1 MLALLSTTHLPSPIL
16 QCQPEMLRDVSYIL
30 FIKYNITFKQI
41 WEGERNLLVT
51 WERLSTMDRQ
61 TKCLK

>member
-1 MLALLSTTHLPSPIL
+1 MSLNVIFFGILA
-16 QCQPEMLRDVSYIL
+16 VSYIL

-41 WEGERNLLVT
+41 GEGERNLLVT

-61 TKCLK
+61 TKCLIQTNLASHGWCL

>member
-1 MLALLSTTHLPSPIL
+1 MSLNVIFFGILA
-16 QCQPEMLRDVSYIL
+16 VSYIL

-41 WEGERNLLVT
+41 GEGERNLLVT

-61 TKCLK
+61 TKFLKKANLAS